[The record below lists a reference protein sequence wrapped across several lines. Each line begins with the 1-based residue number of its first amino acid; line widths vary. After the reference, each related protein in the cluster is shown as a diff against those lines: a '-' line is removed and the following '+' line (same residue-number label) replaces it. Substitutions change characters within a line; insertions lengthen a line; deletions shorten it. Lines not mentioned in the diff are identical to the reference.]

1 MQFIRESVTVARR
14 ILTEHVRTRRT
25 LVFWGLFPALMLLL
39 FGTVYAN
46 MEGGLGQSFQRT
58 APGILI
64 GAALFFS
71 CLSGPVTLLVAER
84 ERHTLKRLLLTP
96 LSGTGY
102 FLGVVLTHL
111 VIAGGQTVIVYGI
124 AYGFGGRFVGSLGLG
139 MLVLALTVATYVGL
153 RVFPGACLAR
163 RTEDANGPVAAIGV
177 PLLVLGGTFFP
188 VSLLPPFLL
197 TVAWFNPVFHMKVAF
212 KGISN
217 GGTGLDEIGI
227 NVLVLAACA
236 AAAMAIGISSYR
248 ALLRKERNR

>member
-1 MQFIRESVTVARR
+1 
-14 ILTEHVRTRRT
+14 
-25 LVFWGLFPALMLLL
+25 MLLL
-39 FGTVYAN
+39 FGSVYAN
-46 MEGGLGQSFQRT
+46 MEGGLDRSFQRT

-102 FLGVVLTHL
+102 FLGL
-111 VIAGGQTVIVYGI
+111 
-124 AYGFGGRFVGSLGLG
+124 FLG
-139 MLVLALTVATYVGL
+139 A
-153 RVFPGACLAR
+153 PLAR
-163 RTEDANGPVAAIGV
+163 RTEDATGPVAAIGV

-197 TVAWFNPVFHMKVAF
+197 SVAWFDPVFHMNVAF
-212 KGISN
+212 KAISHQ
-217 GGTGLDEIGI
+217 GTGLDEIGV
-227 NVLVLAACA
+227 NVLVLAVCA

-248 ALLRKERNR
+248 ALPREERSR